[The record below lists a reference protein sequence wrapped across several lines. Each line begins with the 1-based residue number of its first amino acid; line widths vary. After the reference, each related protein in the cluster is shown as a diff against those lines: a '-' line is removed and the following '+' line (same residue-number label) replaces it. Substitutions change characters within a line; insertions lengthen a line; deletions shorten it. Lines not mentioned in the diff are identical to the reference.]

1 MRRKFVAAAAAF
13 VCLCAPSFAGEP
25 LFSRVYTTD
34 TEPAGHIEI
43 EQVVRNRN
51 SRSMGTYNAFDF
63 RTEFEIGVTDDFQ
76 ASLYV
81 NNLMMH
87 AKGAPDD
94 DDPLG
99 ATGFRRTGTYFQ
111 GLSMEFIYRLY
122 SPYKDGFGLAFY
134 LEPEFGAH
142 DLHDGLAYSGTVGG
156 EYRIIF
162 QKNFLDDQLIFTYNL
177 VLETEGIR
185 FKGEKRYTGELDFN
199 NEVGL
204 AYRFAP
210 NWFAGIEGRNHN
222 EYGQFHKFE
231 HSVYWAGPAIHYG
244 GERFWAT
251 LGYLRQVY
259 GSPHGID
266 ENGTPVGRNLFLRSH
281 ERNEITLKVG
291 YAF

>member
-1 MRRKFVAAAAAF
+1 MRRVLILSAVAIAGF
-13 VCLCAPSFAGEP
+13 SIPSFAGEP

-34 TEPAGHIEI
+34 TLPEGHIEI
-43 EQVVRNRN
+43 EQTVRNRN
-51 SRSMGTYNAFDF
+51 GRSMGTYSAFDY

-76 ASLYV
+76 AALYV
-81 NNLMMH
+81 NNLTMH

-142 DLHDGLAYSGTVGG
+142 DLHNGLAYSGTVGG

-185 FKGEKRYTGELDFN
+185 FKGEKRYTGELDVN

-204 AYRFAP
+204 SYRFAP
-210 NWFAGIEGRNHN
+210 NWFAGVEGRNHR
-222 EYGQFHKFE
+222 EYGDFQKFE
-231 HSVYWAGPAIHYG
+231 HSVYWVGPAIHYG

-251 LGYLRQVY
+251 LGYLRQVH

-281 ERNEITLKVG
+281 ERNEVTLKVG

>member
-1 MRRKFVAAAAAF
+1 MRPLFVAAIAAS
-13 VCLCAPSFAGEP
+13 LCQVAPSFAGEP

-34 TEPAGHIEI
+34 TEPEGHIEI
-43 EQVVRNRN
+43 EQTVRNR
-51 SRSMGTYNAFDF
+51 SGRSMGTYSAFDY
-63 RTEFEIGVTDDFQ
+63 RTEFELGVTDNFQ
-76 ASLYV
+76 ASLYI

-111 GLSMEFIYRLY
+111 GLSAEFIYRLY

-134 LEPEFGAH
+134 LEPEFGAR
-142 DLHDGLAYSGTVGG
+142 DLHNGLAYNGSVGG

-162 QKNFLDDQLIFTYNL
+162 QKNFLDDQLIFTYNF

-185 FKGEKRYTGELDFN
+185 FKGEKRYTGELDVN

-204 AYRFAP
+204 SYRFAP
-210 NWFAGIEGRNHN
+210 NWFAGIEGRNHR
-222 EYGQFHKFE
+222 EFGDFTHFE
-231 HSVYWAGPAIHYG
+231 HSVYWVGPAIHYG

-259 GSPHGID
+259 GTPNGTD
-266 ENGTPVGRNLFLRSH
+266 ENGTFVGKNLFLRSH
-281 ERNEITLKVG
+281 ERNEVTLKVG
-291 YAF
+291 CTF

>member
-1 MRRKFVAAAAAF
+1 M
-13 VCLCAPSFAGEP
+13 
-25 LFSRVYTTD
+25 FSRVYTTD